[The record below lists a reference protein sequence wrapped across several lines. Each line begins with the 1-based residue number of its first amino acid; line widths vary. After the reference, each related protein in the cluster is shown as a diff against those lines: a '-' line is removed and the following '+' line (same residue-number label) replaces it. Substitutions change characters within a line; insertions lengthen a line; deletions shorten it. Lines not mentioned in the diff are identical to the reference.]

1 METNWLMKKVKYDE
15 PTTSETFIEHAIKT
29 FHVGKYIY
37 DQLKLRLNEKE
48 FLYGCFFHDA
58 GKLLARP
65 GEPHTPKTKEA
76 LESIKNTREYQT
88 ILRAFGFDDLS
99 RHERVIHAIEKHHD
113 SADELSACI
122 AIADQIASSESD
134 ENIKNRLKKSPI
146 STLITYLNEM
156 QGFSDL
162 HFYYIRF
169 YSFSKNEL
177 NAIGRLFLLKLLLE
191 TLEQIQEVTLLYETF
206 NGCRVVTKL
215 DSSSLKKLLVM
226 KFETNLIKFIENQNL
241 EGILGGAPDNYSQ
254 FTNMPKQIKPKLI
267 DLTIRKY
274 AQDILGSLKK
284 KRIQSLEDVGLSLEI
299 LSNLAKLNE
308 ISELTQKGIK
318 GTSTT
323 KYYLFSDEN
332 NRFPRW
338 VVDNFFPKDKK
349 GKLEEKIAEN
359 GMPRIEKL
367 LSKAGADVAKITC
380 KDQVYTKLFPLII
393 ALNSINESTVDFQF
407 DVGNYLA
414 IDDDVP
420 LAKIAQESPCANCGV
435 FESEVE
441 LTPFAFQY
449 KQHAKETLFKE
460 TEKDFRDRVK
470 VVCGLC
476 QIEAILNTLLCGTKL
491 EGMQA
496 RIDTRTHL
504 IICGLGIDETLFENL
519 APEEPIKKLIEQF
532 KITHQ
537 SVYIKKCNDLQ
548 FLVMSI
554 ADINA
559 GSGNIIFQQL
569 LFSWLAT
576 KLKHSC
582 LILALGVNKVPTTI
596 NNNVVQFGDGE
607 IPIIEDVR
615 TDFFEYV
622 YTESNL
628 PFRRQRD
635 VVLQYFKNP
644 FIGMAQIFKKSNL
657 KYTNYTD
664 RLVRKMSK
672 NDELFN
678 ITNQIWEMAKLGG
691 ALETRKNV
699 GSFLVGFNGT
709 PKSIDLIANK
719 LLKNTVLT
727 SEKRANIIKIHEKLR
742 NTLEQMDD
750 KQKAQL
756 KDYVQKTKY
765 LFNSKKLC
773 ELKPEGVLEKDES
786 SE

>member
-1 METNWLMKKVKYDE
+1 MEINWLMKKVKYDGSA
-15 PTTSETFIEHAIKT
+15 TSETFIEHAIRT

-37 DQLKLRLNEKE
+37 DQLKLRLNERE

-65 GEPHTPKTKEA
+65 DEPHTPKTKEA

-88 ILRAFGFDDLS
+88 ILKAFGFDDLS
-99 RHERVIHAIEKHHD
+99 HNEHLISAIEKHHD
-113 SADELSACI
+113 SADELSAYI
-122 AIADQIASSESD
+122 AMADQIASSESD
-134 ENIKNRLKKSPI
+134 ENLKNRLKNSPI

-156 QGFSDL
+156 QGFSDF

-177 NAIGRLFLLKLLLE
+177 NAVGRLFLLKLLFE
-191 TLEQIQEVTLLYETF
+191 TLEQMPEVKLLYETF
-206 NGCRVVTKL
+206 NGCRIVTKL
-215 DSSSLKKLLVM
+215 DPDTLKKLLVT
-226 KFETNLIKFIENQNL
+226 KFETNLMKFIENQNL

-254 FTNMPKQIKPKLI
+254 FTNMPKQIKPKLVE
-267 DLTIRKY
+267 LAVKKY
-274 AQDILGSLKK
+274 AKDILNSLKK

-299 LSNLAKLNE
+299 LSNLAKLEE
-308 ISELTQKGIK
+308 ISELAKKGIK
-318 GTSTT
+318 GISTT

-332 NRFPRW
+332 DRFPKW
-338 VVDNFFPKDKK
+338 VIENFFPKDKK
-349 GKLEEKIAEN
+349 DRLEKKITDS
-359 GMPRIEKL
+359 GMPRIEKF
-367 LSKAGADVAKITC
+367 LSKVGADVSKITC
-380 KDQVYTKLFPLII
+380 KDQVYNKLFPLIV

-420 LAKIAQESPCANCGV
+420 LAKIAQKSPCANCGV
-435 FESEVE
+435 FEGEVE
-441 LTPFAFQY
+441 LTPFAFEY

-460 TEKDFRDRVK
+460 TEKDFRDRVS

-476 QIEAILNTLLCGTKL
+476 QIEAILNVLLCGTKL

-504 IICGLGIDETLFENL
+504 IICGLGIAETLFEKL
-519 APEEPIKKLIEQF
+519 VPEEPIKKLLERF

-537 SVYIKKCNDLQ
+537 SIYIKKCNDIQ
-548 FLVMSI
+548 FLVMSM
-554 ADINA
+554 ADADA

-596 NNNVVQFGDGE
+596 DNNIVQFSEGE

-628 PFRRQRD
+628 PFRKQKD
-635 VVLQYFKNP
+635 VILQYFENP
-644 FIGMAQIFKKSNL
+644 FIGIAQIFKKSNL
-657 KYTNYTD
+657 KYTNYAD
-664 RLVRKMSK
+664 GLVRKMSK

-678 ITNQIWEMAKLGG
+678 ITDQIWEMAKLGG

-719 LLKNTVLT
+719 LLKNTLLN
-727 SEKRANIIKIHEKLR
+727 SEKRASIIKIHEKLR
-742 NTLEQMDD
+742 TTLEKISD
-750 KQKAQL
+750 KQRAQL

-765 LFNSKKLC
+765 LFNSKKFY
-773 ELKPEGVLEKDES
+773 ELKSEGALEKDES